1 MAIRSVEYLQSLVRE
16 LAKLPDETEW
26 IEFKCNNKQPQ
37 MIGEYISALSN
48 SAALCE
54 RPKAYLVWGVDDAT
68 HKIVGTEFQY
78 RKMKKGN
85 EELEAWLSRMLSPRI
100 NFRFFEVPMDEGM
113 VVLMEIPCAEKQPVQ
128 FAGGEFIR
136 IGTNK
141 KNLKEYPDKEREL
154 WRTFDSTP
162 YELRIA
168 MGNLDED
175 EMVLLLDYSKY
186 YDKLEMPIPRNRDK
200 VLEDLQHEKFIKRN
214 DAGAQQALDDLN
226 ASLGYNGNDK
236 VYMTFEG
243 PENESD
249 TNSQINIIDSVISE
263 NPDALILGIIDQQSG
278 QAQMEGASDSQ
289 IPVVI
294 ADSGIESDLITST
307 CATDHAAAA
316 KLAADHLCEAIGN
329 SGEVAIVAH
338 QYNTE
343 SSVERVEAF
352 KKEIEEKYTDVK
364 VVQVNYGDG
373 EESIA
378 DMLKNTLET
387 YPALKGI
394 FCTNEDMA
402 DQTLD
407 ALADMEN
414 TEQIQIV
421 GFDSGE
427 KQQKAIQEG
436 REYGTVTQN
445 PYGLGYAA
453 IVAAV
458 RAIQGLPVDQKIDTG
473 YQWLDKDTIDLETNQ
488 KYLYN

>member
-1 MAIRSVEYLQSLVRE
+1 M
-16 LAKLPDETEW
+16 
-26 IEFKCNNKQPQ
+26 N
-37 MIGEYISALSN
+37 
-48 SAALCE
+48 
-54 RPKAYLVWGVDDAT
+54 
-68 HKIVGTEFQY
+68 VGD
-78 RKMKKGN
+78 
-85 EELEAWLSRMLSPRI
+85 RI
-100 NFRFFEVPMDEGM
+100 
-113 VVLMEIPCAEKQPVQ
+113 
-128 FAGGEFIR
+128 
-136 IGTNK
+136 
-141 KNLKEYPDKEREL
+141 
-154 WRTFDSTP
+154 
-162 YELRIA
+162 
-168 MGNLDED
+168 
-175 EMVLLLDYSKY
+175 
-186 YDKLEMPIPRNRDK
+186 
-200 VLEDLQHEKFIKRN
+200 
-214 DAGAQQALDDLN
+214 
-226 ASLGYNGNDK
+226 
-236 VYMTFEG
+236 
-243 PENESD
+243 PE
-249 TNSQINIIDSVISE
+249 
-263 NPDALILGIIDQQSG
+263 ILGIIDQQSG
-278 QAQMEGASDSQ
+278 QAQMEEASDSQ

-473 YQWLDKDTIDLETNQ
+473 YQWIDKDTIDLETNQ

>member
-1 MAIRSVEYLQSLVRE
+1 MIHQ
-16 LAKLPDETEW
+16 AKQKGR
-26 IEFKCNNKQPQ
+26 IMKRR
-37 MIGEYISALSN
+37 MIAVLLSGILLC
-48 SAALCE
+48 SAAGCGKE
-54 RPKAYLVWGVDDAT
+54 AVTDKSTAASSSQEV
-68 HKIVGTEFQY
+68 TETPAA
-78 RKMKKGN
+78 
-85 EELEAWLSRMLSPRI
+85 EESPEASSSSADSTA
-100 NFRFFEVPMDEGM
+100 ESASASTSSESSGDEGKEADKKRIEITVPHKDGM
-113 VVLMEIPCAEKQPVQ
+113 EALYDTVDGLTVEKGSYIAVVAKDLS
-128 FAGGEFIR
+128 AGFW
-136 IGTNK
+136 K
-141 KNLKEYPDKEREL
+141 AVK
-154 WRTFDSTP
+154 
-162 YELRIA
+162 
-168 MGNLDED
+168 
-175 EMVLLLDYSKY
+175 
-186 YDKLEMPIPRNRDK
+186 
-200 VLEDLQHEKFIKRN
+200 
-214 DAGAQQALDDLN
+214 AGAR
-226 ASLGYNGNDK
+226 
-236 VYMTFEG
+236 
-243 PENESD
+243 
-249 TNSQINIIDSVISE
+249 
-263 NPDALILGIIDQQSG
+263 QSG
-278 QAQMEGASDSQ
+278 QAQMEEASDSQ

-473 YQWLDKDTIDLETNQ
+473 YQWIDKDTIDLETNQ

>member
-1 MAIRSVEYLQSLVRE
+1 MIHQ
-16 LAKLPDETEW
+16 AKQKGR
-26 IEFKCNNKQPQ
+26 IMKRR
-37 MIGEYISALSN
+37 MIAVLLSGILLC
-48 SAALCE
+48 SAAGCGKE
-54 RPKAYLVWGVDDAT
+54 AVTDKSTAASSSQEV
-68 HKIVGTEFQY
+68 TETPAA
-78 RKMKKGN
+78 
-85 EELEAWLSRMLSPRI
+85 EESPEASSSSADSTA
-100 NFRFFEVPMDEGM
+100 ESASASTSSESSGDEGKEADKKRIEIT
-113 VVLMEIPCAEKQPVQ
+113 VPHKDGME
-128 FAGGEFIR
+128 
-136 IGTNK
+136 
-141 KNLKEYPDKEREL
+141 
-154 WRTFDSTP
+154 
-162 YELRIA
+162 
-168 MGNLDED
+168 
-175 EMVLLLDYSKY
+175 
-186 YDKLEMPIPRNRDK
+186 
-200 VLEDLQHEKFIKRN
+200 
-214 DAGAQQALDDLN
+214 ALYDDLN
-226 ASLGYNGNDK
+226 ASLGYTGNDK

-278 QAQMEGASDSQ
+278 QAQMEEASDSQ

-473 YQWLDKDTIDLETNQ
+473 YQWIDKDTIDLETNQ

>member
-1 MAIRSVEYLQSLVRE
+1 MKRRIIGVLLSGILLCSAVGCTKETTADSSTSSSVSAVT
-16 LAKLPDETEW
+16 ETPAAE
-26 IEFKCNNKQPQ
+26 ETPEASSSSSDSKTESSSSSASSESS
-37 MIGEYISALSN
+37 GE
-48 SAALCE
+48 
-54 RPKAYLVWGVDDAT
+54 
-68 HKIVGTEFQY
+68 
-78 RKMKKGN
+78 
-85 EELEAWLSRMLSPRI
+85 EEKE
-100 NFRFFEVPMDEGM
+100 
-113 VVLMEIPCAEKQPVQ
+113 AEKKRIEITVPHKDGMEALYDTVDGLTIEKGSYIAVVAKDLS
-128 FAGGEFIR
+128 AGFW
-136 IGTNK
+136 K
-141 KNLKEYPDKEREL
+141 AVK
-154 WRTFDSTP
+154 
-162 YELRIA
+162 
-168 MGNLDED
+168 
-175 EMVLLLDYSKY
+175 
-186 YDKLEMPIPRNRDK
+186 
-200 VLEDLQHEKFIKRN
+200 
-214 DAGAQQALDDLN
+214 AGAQQALDDLN
-226 ASLGYNGNDK
+226 TSLGYTGNDK

-263 NPDALILGIIDQQSG
+263 NPDALILSIIDQQSG
-278 QAQMEGASDSQ
+278 QAQMEEASDSQ
-289 IPVVI
+289 IPVII

-307 CATDHAAAA
+307 CATDHAEAA

-329 SGEVAIVAH
+329 SGQVAIVAH

-343 SSVERVEAF
+343 SSVQRVEAF
-352 KKEIEEKYTDVK
+352 KKEIEEKYTDVQ

-387 YPALKGI
+387 YPDLKGI

-407 ALADMEN
+407 ALTEMEN

-458 RAIQGLPVDQKIDTG
+458 RAIEGLPVDQKIDTG

-488 KYLYN
+488 KYIYN

>member
-1 MAIRSVEYLQSLVRE
+1 MIHQ
-16 LAKLPDETEW
+16 AKQKGR
-26 IEFKCNNKQPQ
+26 IMKRR
-37 MIGEYISALSN
+37 MIAVLLSGILLC
-48 SAALCE
+48 SAAGCGKE
-54 RPKAYLVWGVDDAT
+54 AVTDKSTAASSSQEV
-68 HKIVGTEFQY
+68 TETSAA
-78 RKMKKGN
+78 
-85 EELEAWLSRMLSPRI
+85 EESPEASSSSADSTA
-100 NFRFFEVPMDEGM
+100 ESASASTSSESSGDEGKEADKKRIEITVPHKDGM
-113 VVLMEIPCAEKQPVQ
+113 EALYDTVDGLTVEKGSYIAVVAKDLS
-128 FAGGEFIR
+128 AGFW
-136 IGTNK
+136 K
-141 KNLKEYPDKEREL
+141 AVK
-154 WRTFDSTP
+154 
-162 YELRIA
+162 
-168 MGNLDED
+168 
-175 EMVLLLDYSKY
+175 
-186 YDKLEMPIPRNRDK
+186 
-200 VLEDLQHEKFIKRN
+200 
-214 DAGAQQALDDLN
+214 AGAQQALDDLN
-226 ASLGYNGNDK
+226 ASLGYTGNDK

-263 NPDALILGIIDQQSG
+263 NPDALILSIIDQQSG
-278 QAQMEGASDSQ
+278 QAQMEEASDSQ
-289 IPVVI
+289 IPVII

-458 RAIQGLPVDQKIDTG
+458 RAIQGLPVDQEIDTG